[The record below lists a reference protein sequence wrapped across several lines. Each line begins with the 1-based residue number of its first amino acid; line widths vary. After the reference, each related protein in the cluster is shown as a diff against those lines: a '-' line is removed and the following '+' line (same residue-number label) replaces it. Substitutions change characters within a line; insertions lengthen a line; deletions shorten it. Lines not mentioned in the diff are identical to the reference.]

1 MENPRHEEQNIIKDV
16 RNLFWLEKQKKK
28 QLLPQLKT

>member
-16 RNLFWLEKQKKK
+16 RNLFWLEKQKMK